1 MSAAQSTATGAVAR
15 PKRAGGNFIPAF
27 ALISH
32 ITQPPWRRP
41 VILPQLCYMN
51 RYFVPFAQLRRQP
64 TIVVDSVG
72 LGAALTLAHWRGAAT
87 PGPLRDDTSAGSA
100 LRALHHPDTP
110 GLEARA
116 VTANHFD
123 VDGFVGVWSL
133 LHPELALRH
142 EVLLR
147 LVAVLGDF
155 RELDFA
161 HPLASHALQLVCWL
175 NAEEK
180 ARFYEPFGAPARRRR
195 EDEASAGKFAWFL
208 PRFAQVLENPEA
220 GRAAWQPEYERVQA
234 AVARLDGPGAGRRNY
249 AEIGLVVVETS
260 APGPYY
266 ALFGPTAGF
275 DIVLSL
281 YEGQRY
287 ELEYKYTTWID
298 LESRP
303 TLPRRHLAPL
313 VARLNAL
320 EISGR
325 VWAAD
330 GITDT
335 GPLLRLSGKKLT
347 KAERYADPDG
357 RPIYASSI
365 APEVLEREVVAFFR
379 EGYAGIQPK
388 KYWTW
393 AEVKAAG

>member
-1 MSAAQSTATGAVAR
+1 
-15 PKRAGGNFIPAF
+15 
-27 ALISH
+27 
-32 ITQPPWRRP
+32 
-41 VILPQLCYMN
+41 MN
-51 RYFVPFAQLRRQP
+51 RFFVPFAQLRQQP

-87 PGPLRDDTSAGSA
+87 PAPLRDDTSAGSA
-100 LRALHHPDTP
+100 LRALQHPEMP

-133 LHPELALRH
+133 LNPALALRH
-142 EVLLR
+142 EPLLR
-147 LVAVLGDF
+147 LIAVLGDF
-155 RELDFA
+155 REIDFA
-161 HPLASHALQLVCWL
+161 DPLARPALQLVCWL

-195 EDEASAGKFAWFL
+195 EDEASAEKFAWFL
-208 PRFAQVLENPEA
+208 PRFAEMLEDPEA
-220 GRAAWQPEYERVQA
+220 GRATWQPEYDRVQA
-234 AVARLDGPGAGRRNY
+234 AAHQLQLPHTQRRNY
-249 AEIGLVVVETS
+249 PELGLAVVATP
-260 APGPYY
+260 APVPYY
-266 ALFGPTAGF
+266 ALFGPTTGS

-281 YEGQRY
+281 YDGNRY

-298 LESRP
+298 FESRP
-303 TLPRRHLAPL
+303 TLPRLPLAPL

-320 EISGR
+320 ETSGR
-325 VWAAD
+325 AWAAD

-335 GPLLRLSGKKLT
+335 GPLLRLTGKKLT

-365 APEVLEREVVAFFR
+365 APEVLEREVAAFFR
-379 EGYAGIQPK
+379 AGYAGIEAT

-393 AEVKAAG
+393 AEVKAAGK

>member
-1 MSAAQSTATGAVAR
+1 
-15 PKRAGGNFIPAF
+15 
-27 ALISH
+27 
-32 ITQPPWRRP
+32 
-41 VILPQLCYMN
+41 MN
-51 RYFVPFAQLRRQP
+51 RYFVPFAQLRQQP
-64 TIVVDSVG
+64 AIVVDSVG

-87 PGPLRDDTSAGSA
+87 PAPLRDDTSAGA
-100 LRALHHPDTP
+100 VLRALHYPDTP
-110 GLEARA
+110 GLAVEA

-123 VDGFVGVWSL
+123 VDGFVGVWAL
-133 LHPELALRH
+133 LHPALALRH

-147 LVAVLGDF
+147 LVAALGDF
-155 RELDFA
+155 REIDFA
-161 HPLASHALQLVCWL
+161 QPLASHALQLVCWL

-180 ARFYEPFGAPARRRR
+180 NRFYEPFGAPARRRR
-195 EDEASAGKFAWFL
+195 EDEASVEKFEWFL
-208 PRFAQVLENPEA
+208 PRFAALLENPEA
-220 GRAAWQPEYERVQA
+220 GRATWQPEFDRVQG
-234 AVARLDGPGAGRRNY
+234 AVARLQAPLTQRRY
-249 AEIGLVVVETS
+249 YPEIGLAVVAVP

-275 DIVLSL
+275 DIMLSL

-303 TLPRRHLAPL
+303 TLPRLHLAPL

-320 EISGR
+320 ETSGR
-325 VWAAD
+325 AWAAD

-335 GPLLRLSGKKLT
+335 GPLVRLTGQKLS

-365 APEVLEREVVAFFR
+365 APEIMEREVVAFFR
-379 EGYAGIQPK
+379 VGYAGIQPK

-393 AEVKAAG
+393 AEVKAASASASV